1 MVYYA
6 LILDAAPRPSV
17 EITMINW
24 FDLMRQAQGGAGLEN
39 FSRQF
44 GLSPQQTSAA
54 IASLMPAFAM
64 GLQRAAMN
72 PATMAHLFQ
81 AMARGPFPAFWD
93 SAAQAFTPQ
102 ARNEGEH
109 LLDQIFGSD
118 EVCRRVAHQAAAF
131 SGVGVDILQQMLPL
145 LAGIAAGGLTKMAMN
160 QGAMF
165 AGLGAPTQPSGQ
177 TGAGA
182 WADLWGQWMGITR
195 SAEPQLK
202 AAVNPYEEMM
212 TSFLRVVAPQPRKKP
227 EPEPGPE
234 PKPKKETE
242 AAGSPFEAW
251 GQMMETGQ
259 EMQRQY
265 LASLQTIMD
274 STWSRNAERP

>member
-1 MVYYA
+1 
-6 LILDAAPRPSV
+6 V

-24 FDLMRQAQGGAGLEN
+24 FDLMRQAQGGAGIEN

-44 GLSPQQTSAA
+44 GLTPQQTSAA
-54 IASLMPAFAM
+54 IGALMPAFAM

-93 SAAQAFTPQ
+93 SAARAFTPQ

-109 LLDQIFGSD
+109 LLDQVFGSD

-131 SGVGVDILQQMLPL
+131 SGVGVDIMQQMLPL
-145 LAGIAAGGLTKMAMN
+145 LAGITAGGLTKMAMS

-165 AGLGAPTQPSGQ
+165 AGLGAPPQASGQ

-182 WADLWGQWMGITR
+182 WVDLWTQWMGIARPT
-195 SAEPQLK
+195 EPQPR
-202 AAVNPYEEMM
+202 AAANPYEEMM
-212 TSFLRVVAPQPRKKP
+212 TSFLRAVAPPPQQAP
-227 EPEPGPE
+227 ESEPE
-234 PKPKKETE
+234 PKPEPASKEQTPS
-242 AAGSPFEAW
+242 AGGPFEAW
-251 GQMMETGQ
+251 GQMMEKGQ

-265 LASLQTIMD
+265 LASLQTILD
-274 STWSRNAERP
+274 GSPGRSPDRP